1 MKHLGNLRPAPGSNR
16 PRKRLGR
23 GIGSGLGKTAGR
35 GHKGQHA
42 RKSGNPRPGFEGGQM
57 PLYFRLPKRGFTNP
71 FRKFYNVINI
81 DALDQFEAGAVVD
94 QASLAAKGLLRD
106 ASLPIKLLG
115 RGSLNKKL
123 DITVD
128 KASGSARDAVA
139 KAGGQLSLNEK
150 PSKKS

>member
-1 MKHLGNLRPAPGSNR
+1 
-16 PRKRLGR
+16 
-23 GIGSGLGKTAGR
+23 
-35 GHKGQHA
+35 
-42 RKSGNPRPGFEGGQM
+42 M

-128 KASGSARDAVA
+128 KASSSARDAVA
-139 KAGGQLSLNEK
+139 KAGGQLNLSE
-150 PSKKS
+150 SGKKS